1 MTGPKALTVAV
12 TPGAKKAIE
21 LKSKFEFKVPAP
33 KTRKKKILDEDTYV
47 TTMEH
52 IIRRDYFP
60 DLHAVEKKAELMIG
74 TPGVTPGIGTP
85 GVVTPSATPLSQIRG
100 TSFEDETPITER
112 DVDPLDKHN
121 PNLEGPFE
129 PGTPSTQATSSSS
142 SSRRVTRK
150 KRAKDLTLEQ
160 FAATHTSEDNASF
173 QELLAK
179 DRLKQQ
185 KKYWWLKEKDLQGA
199 KMALV
204 GSGDSSSTGLV
215 KFWDYKNKNSLM
227 YTPDGIQPK
236 KNFKPKKKTVA
247 SNTRFSGTMEDQVI
261 EEFLETQR
269 PPSVGGSVSVGGTPA
284 VRGYKLL
291 RTPSPSPNQA
301 GSATPIVT
309 WGNVTGT
316 PMHIRDEDPIQND
329 VDVTAH
335 ESVFRVPEMPL
346 RERLKMQMGEKAK
359 ATRMKK
365 KRKRAGSITPVHT
378 PKGVVGLSPAA
389 MRLLHRQR
397 KKTPVRSDMQLRASY
412 GTPKPIRR
420 KSSTSSVQRRGVR
433 SSRTSRSVGT
443 PGGATPRL
451 P

>member
-100 TSFEDETPITER
+100 TSFEAHFSRDPRTTHDETPITER

-179 DRLKQQ
+179 
-185 KKYWWLKEKDLQGA
+185 
-199 KMALV
+199 
-204 GSGDSSSTGLV
+204 
-215 KFWDYKNKNSLM
+215 
-227 YTPDGIQPK
+227 
-236 KNFKPKKKTVA
+236 
-247 SNTRFSGTMEDQVI
+247 
-261 EEFLETQR
+261 
-269 PPSVGGSVSVGGTPA
+269 
-284 VRGYKLL
+284 
-291 RTPSPSPNQA
+291 
-301 GSATPIVT
+301 
-309 WGNVTGT
+309 
-316 PMHIRDEDPIQND
+316 
-329 VDVTAH
+329 
-335 ESVFRVPEMPL
+335 
-346 RERLKMQMGEKAK
+346 
-359 ATRMKK
+359 
-365 KRKRAGSITPVHT
+365 
-378 PKGVVGLSPAA
+378 VV
-389 MRLLHRQR
+389 
-397 KKTPVRSDMQLRASY
+397 
-412 GTPKPIRR
+412 
-420 KSSTSSVQRRGVR
+420 
-433 SSRTSRSVGT
+433 
-443 PGGATPRL
+443 
-451 P
+451 